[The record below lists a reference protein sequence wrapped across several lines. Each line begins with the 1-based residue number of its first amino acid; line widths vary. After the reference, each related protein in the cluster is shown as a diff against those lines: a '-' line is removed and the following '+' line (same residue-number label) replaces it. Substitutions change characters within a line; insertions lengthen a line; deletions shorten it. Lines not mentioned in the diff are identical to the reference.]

1 MRYKFSLLIGTTA
14 CLAVGSTA
22 HAQTNGPIDA
32 TSATAATA
40 QATPGVGNADVGSEQ
55 GTEIVVTGFR
65 RSLDI
70 ANQIKR
76 NANVVSDVISAED
89 IGKFPDLNLAESL
102 QRITGVQITRSAG
115 EGSGA
120 SIRGLPQEFTRV
132 QYNGRTLGS
141 GGTRS
146 FDFTAFSSLFTSSV
160 EVLKSPTADMI
171 EGGLSGTVNV
181 KTARPLDIGKTTLS
195 ASVEGVYEENR
206 GKLTPRVAALGNWVN
221 ASGTFGVNAGIA
233 FERRDYREKFLNT
246 YGAETSRE
254 SPLFDSTGRAVQGG
268 KSPPIDYNVDGDFN
282 DTYSFQHG
290 FDNWNTQGRRDRLTA
305 ILGYQWKPI
314 EELELYGDAFYS
326 SLKSTQY
333 VSRAQVRFTDIAP
346 QIPGGTNYGVRS
358 STIDTSFVGQL
369 LGGSQGFL
377 TALDAD
383 GVSIQA
389 TAREYNSKINV
400 FSVAQGAKW
409 KSGNLTLEAQGS
421 YFRAT
426 NDTRT
431 FGLQAQGRASAQLTF
446 PNGLGGG
453 PLVGFSR
460 GYDPLNGSNFYLNA
474 EDLGAFTS
482 PDRNIEGRFDAT
494 YALGEDSFIRSVKGG
509 VFASGRRFRNTSAFS
524 VLNAQQIAAL
534 SNGKLTVTPGV
545 EGGGG
550 IPAAAFLSAGDFSG
564 LPGNARLLVF
574 DVGKFASVVPRSAF
588 YDNQVIPV
596 QPGAGFNVEEKTLA
610 AYGQV
615 DFAGLDDRLA
625 GNFGV
630 RWVQTRTSSE
640 GLVPN
645 LDALIVEADRVTV
658 TVPAAGQTSLKAKYS
673 SFLPSLNIRYN
684 LTPELVIRGAAARV
698 IGRPG
703 LGQLNAGTSVDA
715 NIRSISSGNPALRP
729 YKSDQLDLSLEY
741 YFARGGL
748 LSMAGF
754 YKHLTD
760 YIVSGQTTETHTVT
774 YRSGGSA
781 TLEFRRNQPLNLLSG
796 DVKGLEVAAQLP
808 LSYVTCTLDGFGLFG
823 NYTYIDAPSI
833 PRTQGGQAF
842 PLDGVARH
850 NYNVGA
856 YFEKYGVGVRGSYS
870 YRGRYS
876 NGGGTFGDGNFVRPY
891 GQLDG
896 SISYKLTE
904 NVDLSADVTNLLNEK
919 SYQDNSFGLLSY
931 SGFTGRRFTGGVRM
945 RF

>member
-1 MRYKFSLLIGTTA
+1 MRHHVRLLLGTAA
-14 CLAVGSTA
+14 CLTIASIA
-22 HAQTNGPIDA
+22 QAQTTSQIDPAAPAPTGPG
-32 TSATAATA
+32 TESSGTG
-40 QATPGVGNADVGSEQ
+40 PEQ
-55 GTEIVVTGFR
+55 GNEVVVTGFR

-76 NANVVSDVISAED
+76 NADVVSDVISAED

-146 FDFTAFSSLFTSSV
+146 FDFTAFSSLFTSAV

-181 KTARPLDIGKTTLS
+181 KTARPLDIGRTTLS
-195 ASVEGVYEENR
+195 ASAEGVYEENR

-221 ASGTFGVNAGIA
+221 ASGTFGINAGIA

-254 SPLFDSTGRAVQGG
+254 SPLFDASGRAVQGG
-268 KSPPIDYNVDGDFN
+268 KSPPVDYNVDGDYN
-282 DTYSFQHG
+282 DTFSFQHG
-290 FDNWNTQGRRDRLTA
+290 FDNWNTAGRRDRLTA
-305 ILGYQWKPI
+305 IFGYQLKPT
-314 EELELYGDAFYS
+314 ENLEIYGDAFFS
-326 SLKSTQY
+326 SLKTTQY

-346 QIPGGTNYGVRS
+346 QIAGGSYGVRS
-358 STIDTSFVGQL
+358 STIDTSLNGQL
-369 LGGSQGFL
+369 LGGSQGFV

-446 PNGLGGG
+446 PDGLGGG

-460 GYDPLNGSNFYLNA
+460 GYDPLNGGNFYLNA

-588 YDNQVIPV
+588 YDDQVIPV

-615 DFAGLDDRLA
+615 DFAGLGDRLA
-625 GNFGV
+625 GNIGL

-748 LSMAGF
+748 LSVAGF

-808 LSYVTCTLDGFGLFG
+808 LSYVTGTLDGFGVFG

-876 NGGGTFGDGNFVRPY
+876 NGGGTFGDGSFVRPY

-896 SISYKLTE
+896 SISYKLTD
-904 NVDLSADVTNLLNEK
+904 NVDLSADVTNILNEK
-919 SYQDNSFGLLSY
+919 SYQDNAFGLLSY
-931 SGFTGRRFTGGVRM
+931 TGFTGRRFTGGVRM